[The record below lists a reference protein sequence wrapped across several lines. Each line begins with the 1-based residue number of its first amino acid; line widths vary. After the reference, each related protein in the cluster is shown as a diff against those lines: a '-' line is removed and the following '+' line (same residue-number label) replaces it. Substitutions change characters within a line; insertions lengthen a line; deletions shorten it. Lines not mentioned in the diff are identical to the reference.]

1 MDCCVILNIIGNG
14 LSCCT
19 VVIPHFV
26 IGISIS
32 DRNSL
37 LISYEKLGK
46 LNKFI
51 KVMLCVSL
59 IYLNINKYTK
69 RNKLYID

>member
-1 MDCCVILNIIGNG
+1 MDCCVILNIISNGMTLYGNAA
-14 LSCCT
+14 LLLFY
-19 VVIPHFV
+19 ILLLAYAAYQYQ
-26 IGISIS
+26 
-32 DRNSL
+32 NSL

-59 IYLNINKYTK
+59 IC
-69 RNKLYID
+69 